1 MKLPPVIPRPAI
13 QQQNSDDPR
22 ITAEMREAARG
33 LEAIFTS
40 EMMKAMRGTVQKS
53 EFSLRNPGSEIYE
66 GMLDQEYAESSA
78 RQNAIGLSGQI
89 IDYWLRSMPDPKYN
103 ENTGPDAGPVRT
115 GGTHEDQSSE

>member
-1 MKLPPVIPRPAI
+1 MRKA
-13 QQQNSDDPR
+13 
-22 ITAEMREAARG
+22 AEG

-53 EFSLRNPGSEIYE
+53 EFSLKNSGSEVYE
-66 GMLDQEYAESSA
+66 GMLDQEYAETSA

-89 IDYWLRSMPDPKYN
+89 LDYWLRSMPDPKYN
-103 ENTGPDAGPVRT
+103 LRKSPDAGSMRT